1 LAKAEDQ
8 RFAGTSAVPGNV
20 KQMATVRGNERFT
33 MMAETAVRQRAV
45 RPVPSGAF

>member
-1 LAKAEDQ
+1 MP
-8 RFAGTSAVPGNV
+8 VNV

-45 RPVPSGAF
+45 RAVPSRVF

>member
-1 LAKAEDQ
+1 LAKAKDQ
-8 RFAGTSAVPGNV
+8 RFAGTSAMPVDV

-45 RPVPSGAF
+45 RPVPGRAF